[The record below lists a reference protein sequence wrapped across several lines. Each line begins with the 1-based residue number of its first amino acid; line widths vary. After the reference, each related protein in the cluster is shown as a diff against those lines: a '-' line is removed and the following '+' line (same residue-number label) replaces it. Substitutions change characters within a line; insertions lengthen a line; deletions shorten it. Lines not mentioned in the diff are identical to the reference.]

1 MVGKVQGA
9 FPLLGGTLWKFLVD
23 PAIESNLRSGEH
35 VKLAL
40 NKHWAAY
47 WQVALEGVLFLVLVG
62 LCLAST
68 LQGGWWIPAWL
79 AVIVGLHAVWLFL
92 RIKSDV
98 FVITNRRVFRVR
110 GPVRWGF
117 ATMPAARIV
126 DYSIRESPFAKAVSY
141 GHFIFESAA
150 QEQALREIRWVP
162 DPSLCSAEIQD
173 VVQGVYEDSEES
185 VLPSGGSDT

>member
-1 MVGKVQGA
+1 M
-9 FPLLGGTLWKFLVD
+9 
-23 PAIESNLRSGEH
+23 
-35 VKLAL
+35 KLAL

-68 LQGGWWIPAWL
+68 FQGGWWIPAWL

>member
-47 WQVALEGVLFLVLVG
+47 WQVALEGVLFLALVG

-150 QEQALREIRWVP
+150 QEQALREIRFVP
-162 DPSLCSAEIQD
+162 DPSLCSDEIQD